1 MLDPLVVLRSFVRQL
16 SYKAYRYNHIQ
27 TSVIQK
33 CQLAKQEGRDLSFED
48 CKELILGSLN
58 LYPKTTLILDA
69 LDESDISTYNLAE
82 ILIELMERATK
93 PVKVFISSRPDRE
106 YLKGLEHKCIITVNS
121 ESQQGDI
128 EKFLHKTLYSQLLF
142 NKRKAEIQELIKETF
157 RSRNGGM

>member
-33 CQLAKQEGRDLSFED
+33 CQLAKQEGRDLSFGD

-69 LDESDISTYNLAE
+69 LDESEISTYNLAE
-82 ILIELMERATK
+82 ILVDLMERATK
-93 PVKVFISSRPDRE
+93 PVKVFISSRPGRE
-106 YLKGLEHKCIITVNS
+106 YLKAFEDKCIITINS
-121 ESQQGDI
+121 NNQKDDI
-128 EKFLHKTLYSQLLF
+128 EKFLRKTLYSQPFF
-142 NKRKAEIQELIKETF
+142 NRRKAEIQEIIKETF

>member
-1 MLDPLVVLRSFVRQL
+1 MLDPMVVLRSFVRQL

-69 LDESDISTYNLAE
+69 LDESEISTYNLAE
-82 ILIELMERATK
+82 ILVDLMERTTK
-93 PVKVFISSRPDRE
+93 PVKVFISSRPGRE
-106 YLKGLEHKCIITVNS
+106 FLKAFEDKCIITVNS
-121 ESQQGDI
+121 NNQKDDI
-128 EKFLHKTLYSQLLF
+128 EKFLRKTLYSQPFF
-142 NKRKAEIQELIKETF
+142 NRRKAEIQEIIKETF